1 MNDQEFGRN
10 VFVANGV
17 GRERPEPMGEF
28 GLLVH
33 RHRLIPDDDDAAFR
47 CQLLQRLHLVV
58 MQIEQHSIREL
69 GTELR

>member
-1 MNDQEFGRN
+1 
-10 VFVANGV
+10 
-17 GRERPEPMGEF
+17 MGEF

-47 CQLLQRLHLVV
+47 RQLLQRLHLVV